1 MFKCP
6 NCQWTVF
13 LPHCSQC
20 GFAPADRKTEELTF
34 TRTATEITP
43 DDIADITR
51 KKVVV
56 RVRIYRIPKPF
67 KTRLASFL
75 GMNESE
81 VMNANSRQSKMA
93 LRMLPQIG
101 KYFAGKTPE
110 LICQILIRISKLVKQ
125 KSN

>member
-13 LPHCSQC
+13 LPQCSQC
-20 GFAPADRKTEELTF
+20 GFALVDHDTEELTF
-34 TRTATEITP
+34 TRTGTEITP
-43 DDIADITR
+43 EDIASITDP
-51 KKVVV
+51 KVVV
-56 RVRIYRIPKPF
+56 RVRIDRIPKSF

-81 VMNANSRQSKMA
+81 VMNANSRQSKMP
-93 LRMLPQIG
+93 LRMFPQIG

-110 LICQILIRISKLVKQ
+110 LIRQILIRISKLVKQ
-125 KSN
+125 KSI